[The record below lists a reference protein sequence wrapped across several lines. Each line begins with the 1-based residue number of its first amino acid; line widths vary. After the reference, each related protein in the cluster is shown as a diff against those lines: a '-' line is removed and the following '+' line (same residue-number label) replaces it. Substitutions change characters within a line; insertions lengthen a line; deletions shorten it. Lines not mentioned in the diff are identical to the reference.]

1 MARSSS
7 IAGVAADWDRLPAHL
22 GRTLSGLVVDAQE
35 ALEVGRRWSFRWQG
49 QPFELDAHVWGPDEF
64 DRLSPSQ
71 VGGERSREK
80 IGDVLV
86 EFDSKPDL
94 MWQFH
99 NVLLHLRVP
108 GTDGPSAPAGRA
120 QSSRPMQVARA
131 VQSFLEMFVVPDLQ
145 AATPRLEIF
154 MGAARTIFLGVPVRL
169 AYQVVNAA
177 PGEYR
182 LRIQSDGLGNVTA
195 LVWAIEATPVRVG
208 TVQLWL
214 SAQNTRSALRSPYQ
228 AFSFESVREPGRP
241 PVSVPARYLDEAS
254 IEEGPVWRLALHR
267 DPGSRDCTTL
277 FFVPL
282 GDRWAAIQFG
292 GPRYSSAPRGIAMKL
307 QKAFLLDRTRAPVPL
322 RSPELHIDSRQFPQI
337 RGTISLGSQDWQITA
352 VTAGSPAD
360 REWMEE
366 LGQLGIEASSR

>member
-22 GRTLSGLVVDAQE
+22 GRTLPGLVVDAQE
-35 ALEVGRRWSFRWQG
+35 ALEVGRQWSFRWQG

-80 IGDVLV
+80 IGDILV
-86 EFDSKPDL
+86 EFDFKPDL
-94 MWQFH
+94 LWQFH

-120 QSSRPMQVARA
+120 QSSRPIQVARA

-169 AYQVVNAA
+169 AYQVLNAA

-182 LRIQSDGLGNVTA
+182 LRIQSDGLGNVTE
-195 LVWAIEATPVRVG
+195 LVSAIEVTPVRVG

-241 PVSVPARYLDEAS
+241 PVGVQARYLDEAS
-254 IEEGPVWRLALHR
+254 IEEGPVWRLAFER

-282 GDRWAAIQFG
+282 GDRWAVIQFG

-360 REWMEE
+360 RAWMEE